1 MVPILLVVNLT
12 HYGCAHLMSSVRILF
27 SGFAR
32 PICNYLGTDL
42 SMSQLDKFHYYLST
56 YTFLLPWSLGIAP
69 SISFV
74 WRFKLALLPETN
86 LLVVVFIKS
95 FP

>member
-12 HYGCAHLMSSVRILF
+12 HYGCAHLISSVRILF

-69 SISFV
+69 IFKNHKNY
-74 WRFKLALLPETN
+74 KLA
-86 LLVVVFIKS
+86 K
-95 FP
+95 